1 MIERE
6 LEPSSSATER
16 AGGVGDWP
24 HAVEDFTPSPGVRLE
39 VHPAIGVG
47 EMTAGGLNKLL
58 ALLVALTLACA
69 VAAGVTSNLAPPF
82 ADVSVEGY

>member
-1 MIERE
+1 MIEHE

-24 HAVEDFTPSPGVRLE
+24 HAVEDSTPSPGVRLE

-58 ALLVALTLACA
+58 ALLVALTLACGA
-69 VAAGVTSNLAPPF
+69 AAGVAVILAP
-82 ADVSVEGY
+82 ASLDGAGDGY